1 MSLGY
6 CGYAN
11 LQEADDT
18 LVIYSYRCSNINIKG
33 WERFKDLEDGELY
46 IERDAFVE
54 PEIHEKL
61 KRMPSGRKKLIV
73 KRVKRD
79 FPFGE
84 YFAQGKIK
92 VKNASGTWKTNPSG
106 IDVMALYILLEILNS
121 YQEIGRLPE
130 KIIRCN

>member
-18 LVIYSYRCSNINIKG
+18 LVMYSYCCYNLNIDG
-33 WERFKDLEDGELY
+33 WERFKKAEDGELY
-46 IERDAFVE
+46 IERDSFVE

-61 KRMPSGRKKLIV
+61 KKMSSGRKKLIV

-84 YFAQGKIK
+84 YLDKGKIK
-92 VKNASGTWKTNPSG
+92 VKNASGTWKINPSG
-106 IDVMALYILLEILNS
+106 IDVVALHILLEILDR
-121 YQEIGRLPE
+121 YQENGDVPERIGW
-130 KIIRCN
+130 CV